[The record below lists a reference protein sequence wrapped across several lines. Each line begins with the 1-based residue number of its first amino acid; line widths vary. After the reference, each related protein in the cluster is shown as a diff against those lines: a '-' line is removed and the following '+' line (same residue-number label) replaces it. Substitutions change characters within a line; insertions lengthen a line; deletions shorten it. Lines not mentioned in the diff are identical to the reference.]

1 MAVVSSELR
10 DETQF
15 SLGVESVMQPEGP
28 AQLAHT
34 QVPLQRSC
42 VLRKGEPLL
51 PLLPQRHRFAQ
62 TVDELRGGRGGGGAE
77 VNTKVPVP
85 KARICKGDLL

>member
-10 DETQF
+10 DETQL
-15 SLGVESVMQPEGP
+15 SLGVESVVQPEGP

-34 QVPLQRSC
+34 QVPLQRSG
-42 VLRKGEPLL
+42 VLRKGEALL

-62 TVDELRGGRGGGGAE
+62 AVDELGGGAE
-77 VNTKVPVP
+77 VIV
-85 KARICKGDLL
+85 RFRC

>member
-10 DETQF
+10 DEPQL

-34 QVPLQRSC
+34 QVPLQRSG
-42 VLRKGEPLL
+42 VLRKREPLL
-51 PLLPQRHRFAQ
+51 PRLPQRHRFAQ
-62 TVDELRGGRGGGGAE
+62 TVDELEGGGAE
-77 VNTKVPVP
+77 VNAEVPVL
-85 KARICKGDLL
+85 KARIGKGDAR

>member
-15 SLGVESVMQPEGP
+15 SLGVEGVVQPEGP

-34 QVPLQRSC
+34 QVSLQRSG
-42 VLRKGEPLL
+42 VLGKGEALL

-62 TVDELRGGRGGGGAE
+62 TVDELEGGGAE
-77 VNTKVPVP
+77 VNAKVPAL
-85 KARICKGDLL
+85 KARICKGDVL